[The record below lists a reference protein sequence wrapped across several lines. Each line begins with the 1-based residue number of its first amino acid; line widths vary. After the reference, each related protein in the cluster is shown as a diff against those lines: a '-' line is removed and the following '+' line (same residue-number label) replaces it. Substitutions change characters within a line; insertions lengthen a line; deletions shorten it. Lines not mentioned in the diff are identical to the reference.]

1 MIKSIQAK
9 KLNGEFSKY
18 GKQAIENNVYAVA
31 ILAGGQGSRLK
42 INAPKGCVL
51 VDKGDE
57 KEEIFKIHIKKMK
70 FTKIP
75 LFIMVSR
82 ENESDTREYFQKNK
96 YFEEF
101 GYNEDL
107 IVIFEQEE
115 WPLLRITDR
124 EKVRIDGEIKYGSS
138 GHGGFYK
145 AICKVKEKMDL
156 FGTEFIYITN
166 VDNILQKPLDYDFIG
181 MSYKNGLDVS
191 VKSVKKI
198 NSKEKVG
205 LFVEKSGKLSVLEY
219 TEVSQELANRR
230 DSKGDLYLQQA
241 NIMNQILSRKFIEKA
256 AKIDLPIH
264 EQYKEKWGE
273 KFIKRETLL
282 FDAFPLANTFEVVQ
296 VSREDEFAPIKNL
309 HGEDSLDTATLQYL
323 RYIRKEEAIAKKN
336 RKNLE
341 YNI

>member
-18 GKQAIENNVYAVA
+18 GKQAIEKNVYAVA

-70 FTKIP
+70 FTKVP

-82 ENESDTREYFQKNK
+82 ENESDTREYFQKNN

-115 WPLLRITDR
+115 WPLLRMIDR
-124 EKVRIDGEIKYGSS
+124 EKVRIDGEVKYGSS

-145 AICKVKEKMDL
+145 AICKIKEKMDL
-156 FGTEFIYITN
+156 FGTEYVYITN
-166 VDNILQKPLDYDFIG
+166 VDNILQRPLDYDFIG
-181 MSYKNGLDVS
+181 MSYKNGLDVTAIVATS
-191 VKSVKKI
+191 DILAIGAIKGLYEVGVKVPDDISIIGFDDLEVSRYLIPGLTTIRQDISEKGEKAIQLLLNNIQDSEITKREIIIPVRIVARDSVKK
-198 NSKEKVG
+198 
-205 LFVEKSGKLSVLEY
+205 
-219 TEVSQELANRR
+219 
-230 DSKGDLYLQQA
+230 
-241 NIMNQILSRKFIEKA
+241 NI
-256 AKIDLPIH
+256 
-264 EQYKEKWGE
+264 
-273 KFIKRETLL
+273 
-282 FDAFPLANTFEVVQ
+282 
-296 VSREDEFAPIKNL
+296 
-309 HGEDSLDTATLQYL
+309 
-323 RYIRKEEAIAKKN
+323 
-336 RKNLE
+336 
-341 YNI
+341 